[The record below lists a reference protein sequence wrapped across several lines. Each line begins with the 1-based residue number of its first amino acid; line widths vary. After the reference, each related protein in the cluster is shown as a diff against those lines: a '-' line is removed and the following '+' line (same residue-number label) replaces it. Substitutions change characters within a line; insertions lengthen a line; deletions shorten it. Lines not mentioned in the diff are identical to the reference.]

1 MTSIVNALVS
11 PGTWHVEMGGE
22 APIEETESCFPFC
35 LLFRVPRDE
44 TSRHLSRVSYRGTR
58 VNALVNA
65 RQPNLISPVCA
76 SGPDCLSL
84 PKKKKKRNDEKYVYS
99 NRKGYFSFLPFLRRC
114 MIGFSS
120 EHTLVVEICILETNQ
135 VKDYKD

>member
-84 PKKKKKRNDEKYVYS
+84 PKKKKKEMMKNTYTVTGKDISV
-99 NRKGYFSFLPFLRRC
+99 SFLSFVDV
-114 MIGFSS
+114 GFSS